1 MENAPKSRY
10 ATLQQQDNDF
20 SYDNRLPLEP
30 SSQPG
35 IEHQV
40 AEHRG
45 MDGARRSI
53 FLALAVILVPMLGLS
68 ALLIGL
74 ILANEVDKQSNG
86 SNPLA
91 FTQKSDTDDNAYY
104 VDFNATTLATISSW
118 SSTVAPL
125 LAVAAMSLASFP
137 ISKALRERSQSQS
150 TDLPTPFQLSMLLDS
165 LSGSVA
171 ALFTLGK
178 YRFWPHKQSLASFV
192 QSAFVVLIIASIIG

>member
-1 MENAPKSRY
+1 MEHPPKSRY
-10 ATLQQQDNDF
+10 ATLQQQDSDF

-30 SSQPG
+30 STQPE
-35 IEHQV
+35 IRQHV

-45 MDGARRSI
+45 MEGAKRSI

-74 ILANEVDKQSNG
+74 ILANQVERQSDG

-91 FTQKSDTDDNAYY
+91 FTQESDTNDNAYY

-137 ISKALRERSQSQS
+137 ISKKLKERSQSQS

-178 YRFWPHKQSLASFV
+178 YRFWPHKESLASFV
-192 QSAFVVLIIASIIG
+192 RSAFVVLIIASIIG

>member
-1 MENAPKSRY
+1 ME
-10 ATLQQQDNDF
+10 
-20 SYDNRLPLEP
+20 
-30 SSQPG
+30 
-35 IEHQV
+35 
-40 AEHRG
+40 
-45 MDGARRSI
+45 GAKRSI

-74 ILANEVDKQSNG
+74 ILANQVDKQSNG
-86 SNPLA
+86 SSPLA
-91 FTQKSDTDDNAYY
+91 FTQDSDTNDNAYY

-137 ISKALRERSQSQS
+137 ISKKFRERSQGQS

-178 YRFWPHKQSLASFV
+178 YRFWPHKESLASFV
-192 QSAFVVLIIASIIG
+192 RSAFVVLIVASIIG

>member
-1 MENAPKSRY
+1 MEQIPKSRY
-10 ATLQQQDNDF
+10 ATLQQQDSDL

-30 SSQPG
+30 PTQPE
-35 IEHQV
+35 IQHHV
-40 AEHRG
+40 TEHRG
-45 MDGARRSI
+45 MEGAKRSI

-125 LAVAAMSLASFP
+125 LAVAAMSLVSFP
-137 ISKALRERSQSQS
+137 ISKKLRARSQSQS
-150 TDLPTPFQLSMLLDS
+150 TDLPTPFQLSILLES

-178 YRFWPHKQSLASFV
+178 YRSWPHKASLASFV
-192 QSAFVVLIIASIIG
+192 RSAMIVLVIASFVG